1 MGISLRGYAKHRG
14 VSHTAVQKAV
24 ASKRIKL
31 DRDGKID
38 VEKADRAWEANTD
51 PAHELRSSHSEQPA
65 PIRLQSLRDVPE
77 EPSPGL
83 SVSGGPK
90 QVYQNAKAVE
100 ASYRARLAK
109 LEYEEKIGKLLPKDM
124 IQQYIATFS
133 QMVKDHALTQADRL
147 ASTMA
152 ALDDVAS
159 CHRVLLSDGKS
170 MLVKLNKSIAA
181 SGL

>member
-1 MGISLRGYAKHRG
+1 
-14 VSHTAVQKAV
+14 
-24 ASKRIKL
+24 
-31 DRDGKID
+31 
-38 VEKADRAWEANTD
+38 
-51 PAHELRSSHSEQPA
+51 
-65 PIRLQSLRDVPE
+65 
-77 EPSPGL
+77 
-83 SVSGGPK
+83 
-90 QVYQNAKAVE
+90 VYQNAKAVE